1 MTCIISLISLV
12 MAVGVEKFSLNQWL
26 LSWGTAWIVAFP
38 IVLLLLPIVRKLAF
52 LMVELPD
59 KQN

>member
-1 MTCIISLISLV
+1 M